1 MGPMKSLLKL
11 LPYFRRHRS
20 KYIWGILLTTASS
33 LATAFLPRY
42 VGHAINSLQ
51 SGTATNTSLITD
63 ALFIIGS
70 SAIAGYLFYLVRQ
83 NIIVAS
89 REIEYDLRNDFLG
102 HIMTLS
108 MRYFQNT
115 PQGEVMAYATN
126 DINAVRNF
134 VGPAVMYT
142 SDTITTFVFSLF
154 FMLSISPQLTLICLA
169 PLPLMSIAVYI
180 IGKRVHPLFDDVQS
194 HYADL
199 TARATES
206 ISGMKVVKAYV
217 RERYE
222 RDLFDKISDDYY
234 KKNMRLATLQALM
247 MPAIFGFV
255 GFSIVLL
262 LIFAS
267 PAMISGGLKLGDLTQ
282 FIIYLGML
290 TWPFIGIGI
299 VTNMVQ
305 RSAASMTRLDKIFQM
320 KAEIIDNDQTDSTI
334 TEINGDIEFR
344 NVSFKYG
351 DTLPYVLDGVSLKI
365 AQGKTLAIIGKTGSG
380 KSSMVQLIPRM
391 FDTSSGDILIDG
403 KNIKTIPLKVLR
415 GGIGVVQQESFLFS
429 ESIGAN
435 ISYGVDGEDAT
446 VIESAAR
453 SAEMLRDISEFPHQF
468 NTIVG
473 ERGITLSGGQ
483 KQRTALAR
491 AIARNPK
498 ILILDDAM
506 SAVDTSTEE
515 RILANLREIMRGRT
529 SIIISH
535 RISTVKDADEIIV
548 IDDGKISEQG
558 THAQLLNLRGAY
570 HDLYRKQLL
579 EEALEQA

>member
-1 MGPMKSLLKL
+1 MKSLLKL

-535 RISTVKDADEIIV
+535 RISTVKDADHIIV
-548 IDDGKISEQG
+548 IDNGKISEQG

-570 HDLYRKQLL
+570 HDLNRKQLL

>member
-1 MGPMKSLLKL
+1 MKSLLKL
-11 LPYFRRHRS
+11 LPYFRRHRA

-33 LATAFLPRY
+33 LATVFLPRY

-51 SGTATNTSLITD
+51 SGTATNASLIED
-63 ALFIIGS
+63 ALFIMGS

-154 FMLSISPQLTLICLA
+154 FMLSISPQLTVICLA

-217 RERYE
+217 RESYE
-222 RDLFDKISDDYY
+222 RELFDKLSDDYY
-234 KKNMRLATLQALM
+234 KKNMRLAKLQALM

-262 LIFAS
+262 LLFGS

-305 RSAASMTRLDKIFQM
+305 RSAASMARLEKIFQM
-320 KAEIIDNDQTDSTI
+320 KAEIIDNEQTDNSI
-334 TEINGDIEFR
+334 TEINGAIEFR

-351 DTLPYVLDGVSLKI
+351 EALPFVLDGVSLKI

-380 KSSMVQLIPRM
+380 KSSMVQLIPRL
-391 FDTSSGDILIDG
+391 FDTSGGDILIDG
-403 KNIKTIPLKVLR
+403 KNIKTIPLQVLR

-435 ISYGVDGEDAT
+435 ITYGIDGEDTA

-468 NTIVG
+468 DTIVG

-548 IDDGKISEQG
+548 IDNGKISERG
-558 THAQLLNLRGAY
+558 NHTQLLNLRGAY

-579 EEALEQA
+579 EEALEKV

>member
-222 RDLFDKISDDYY
+222 RDLFDKLSDDYY

-548 IDDGKISEQG
+548 IDDGKISERG
-558 THAQLLNLRGAY
+558 NHNTLLNLRGAY